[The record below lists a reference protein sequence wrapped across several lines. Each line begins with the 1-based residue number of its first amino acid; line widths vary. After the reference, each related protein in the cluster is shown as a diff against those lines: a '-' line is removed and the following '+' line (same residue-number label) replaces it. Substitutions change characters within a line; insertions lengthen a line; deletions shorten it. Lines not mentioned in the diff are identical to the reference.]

1 MDILTRTTDKIVVAH
16 GTITEVSDKDFFL
29 INGKHHI
36 QFKGKYTLTKGLT
49 EPDGF
54 ADKKFK
60 YTTEDGIHINAD
72 YVEPESIETLK
83 AEIAIL
89 KTDKAT
95 LETEKAALQAEKSAL
110 ILENAD
116 LKK

>member
-16 GTITEVSDKDFFL
+16 GTITEVADKDFFL

-60 YTTEDGIHINAD
+60 YTKDDGIHVNED
-72 YVEPESIETLK
+72 YIAPESIETLK
-83 AEIAIL
+83 AEIIIL
-89 KTDKAT
+89 KADKAT
-95 LETEKAALQAEKSAL
+95 LETEKAAL
-110 ILENAD
+110 ITEND
-116 LKK
+116 NLKKINK